1 MNDLLELAVAA
12 HGGADRWNAVRRIHL
27 HLSVTGALFRIKGL
41 PDGMTDMLMSV
52 DAREQAVK
60 IAPYSRSDL
69 RGGYLPNRVW
79 IEDRKGAVVE
89 ELEDPRSSFAG
100 HVRET
105 QWNQLQRLY
114 FISYAFWNYLAIPFL
129 LARPGFIATELSRHQ
144 EGSDSWRRLE
154 VAFPADVATHCRT
167 QVFYFSDDGLLRRHD
182 YVTDV
187 AVEQLIATTFVLPF
201 WSLVTNPPNARSPGA
216 LSPPPSAMMKAE
228 FGLVGAS
235 NLTASPA

>member
-1 MNDLLELAVAA
+1 MNDLLELAIAA

-27 HLSVTGALFRIKGL
+27 HLSVDGALFRIKGL

-89 ELEDPRSSFAG
+89 ELKNPRASFAG

-129 LARPGFIATELSRHQ
+129 LARPGFIARELGRHQ

-154 VAFPADVATHCRT
+154 VAFPADIATHCRT
-167 QVFYFSDDGLLRRHD
+167 QVFYFSDDGLLKRHD

-187 AVEQLIATTFVLPF
+187 AGGVAANYCFDHVDFDGIVFPTLRRVVRRKDEVPDIAGPTAVLIQIPHLIVE
-201 WSLVTNPPNARSPGA
+201 
-216 LSPPPSAMMKAE
+216 
-228 FGLVGAS
+228 
-235 NLTASPA
+235 

>member
-1 MNDLLELAVAA
+1 
-12 HGGADRWNAVRRIHL
+12 
-27 HLSVTGALFRIKGL
+27 LSVAGALFRIKGL

-69 RGGYLPNRVW
+69 RGGYSPGRVW
-79 IEDRKGAVVE
+79 IEDRKAAMVE
-89 ELEDPRSSFAG
+89 ELEDPRASFAG

-129 LARPGFIATELSRHQ
+129 LARPGFIARELSRHQ

-154 VAFPADVATHCRT
+154 VDFPADIATHCRT
-167 QVFYFSDDGLLRRHD
+167 QVFYFSDDGLLKRHD

-187 AVEQLIATTFVLPF
+187 AGGVAANYCFDHVDFDGIVFPTLRRVVRRKDEVPDIAGPTAVLIQISHLII
-201 WSLVTNPPNARSPGA
+201 
-216 LSPPPSAMMKAE
+216 E
-228 FGLVGAS
+228 
-235 NLTASPA
+235 

>member
-12 HGGADRWNAVRRIHL
+12 HGGANRRNAVQRIHL
-27 HLSVTGALFRIKGL
+27 HLSATGALFRIKGL

-60 IAPYSRSDL
+60 VAPYSRSDL
-69 RGGYLPNRVW
+69 RGGYLPSRFW
-79 IEDRKGAVVE
+79 SEDRKGAVVE

-114 FISYAFWNYLAIPFL
+114 FISYAFWNYLTIPFL
-129 LARPGFIATELSRHQ
+129 LARPGFIARELSRHQ
-144 EGSDSWRRLE
+144 EGNESWRRLE
-154 VAFPADVATHCRT
+154 VAFPADIATHCAT

-187 AVEQLIATTFVLPF
+187 AGGVAAHYCFDHVDFDGIVFPTLRRVVRRKDEVPGIAGPTAVLFQISPLLI
-201 WSLVTNPPNARSPGA
+201 GQ
-216 LSPPPSAMMKAE
+216 K
-228 FGLVGAS
+228 
-235 NLTASPA
+235 